1 MTKNME
7 KNNFEEI
14 YNKTYTRMLK
24 FAVVKCNNI
33 DDVNDIIQDTYIEL
47 LKIMKKKKVIPTEN
61 LENYVLGI
69 ANNVIKR
76 HYSKK
81 RKDKVIIYYPNKEN
95 DEDIEIKDEFDIE
108 QDFIKKENVEIVW
121 EYLKNKDLKTMKIF
135 YLYFVFGMQLK
146 EISKT
151 LEMTESNI
159 KNKIYRTLKELK
171 NYLGKEVV

>member
-61 LENYVLGI
+61 LDNYVLGI

-81 RKDKVIIYYPNKEN
+81 KKDKVIIYYPNKEN

-108 QDFIKKENVEIVW
+108 QDFITKENVAIVW
-121 EYLKNKDLKTMKIF
+121 EY
-135 YLYFVFGMQLK
+135 
-146 EISKT
+146 
-151 LEMTESNI
+151 
-159 KNKIYRTLKELK
+159 
-171 NYLGKEVV
+171 